1 MGDTR
6 TDEKVASKMPELAK
20 LRDSADT
27 AGGRILPKLALL
39 QGVKGEEYRTNTSII
54 IIIF

>member
-6 TDEKVASKMPELAK
+6 TDEKVASKMPELSK

-27 AGGRILPKLALL
+27 AGGRMLPKLALL
-39 QGVKGEEYRTNTSII
+39 NGVEGEEYRTNTSII
-54 IIIF
+54 MIF